1 MKNIF
6 VFSLAIFLL
15 GCGSSQIIYN
25 PAPQILPQHI
35 KSIAVKPFSNKSSIF
50 GIEEKLTL
58 KIIDEFI
65 KDGKY
70 QLKNENEADGII
82 IGEIKSYILIPIQYD
97 ANLVPTTYKIT
108 LNYSIKMIDRI
119 KNLILWEENTL
130 LANYIFSDASIPG
143 GMTEEQAREK
153 LWEIIAKDTV
163 KRTVEGFGSVTGV
176 SSKKLW

>member
-1 MKNIF
+1 MKKFI
-6 VFSLAIFLL
+6 LIYLFLL
-15 GCGSSQIIYN
+15 TSCQSQIIYN

-35 KSIAVKPFSNKSSIF
+35 KSVAIKPFSNKSSIF

-65 KDGKY
+65 RDGRY
-70 QLKNENEADGII
+70 VIKNENEADGII
-82 IGEIKSYILIPIQYD
+82 AGDVKSYIMIPIQYD
-97 ANLVPTTYKIT
+97 ANMIPTTYKIT

-119 KNLILWEENTL
+119 KNVILWEENTL
-130 LANYIFSDASIPG
+130 VANYIFSDPSVPG

-163 KRTVEGFGSVTGV
+163 KRTIEGFGSVTGV
-176 SSKKLW
+176 STKKL

>member
-1 MKNIF
+1 MKRNVLIL
-6 VFSLAIFLL
+6 SIALC
-15 GCGSSQIIYN
+15 GCSSSQIVYN

-35 KSIAVKPFSNKSSIF
+35 KSIAVKPFVNRSSIF

-65 KDGKY
+65 RDGKY
-70 QLKNENEADGII
+70 QLRSENDADGII
-82 IGEIKSYILIPIQYD
+82 SGEIKSYIMIPIQYD

-108 LNYSIKMIDRI
+108 LHYAIRMIDKI
-119 KNLILWEENTL
+119 KNIILWEENTL
-130 LANYIFSDASIPG
+130 VANYIFSDPSIPG

-176 SSKKLW
+176 SAKKL

>member
-1 MKNIF
+1 MKNNLLILLI
-6 VFSLAIFLL
+6 SLSL
-15 GCGSSQIIYN
+15 GCSSSQIIYN

-35 KSIAVKPFSNKSSIF
+35 RSIAVKPFLNKSSIF

-65 KDGKY
+65 RDGKY
-70 QLKNENEADGII
+70 QIKKEEEADGVIS
-82 IGEIKSYILIPIQYD
+82 GEIKSYIMIPIQYD

-130 LANYIFSDASIPG
+130 TANYIFSDASIPG
-143 GMTEEQAREK
+143 GMSEEQAREK

-176 SSKKLW
+176 SLKKL